1 MSDAAKKPSAASNAG
16 DKPKYFVH
24 DYSKIGLVE
33 AYRLAFIA
41 AKRHHLAAL
50 AAIVHI
56 VKKALRRPM
65 RDGLLFQS
73 VGPKFIQLGNI
84 PPEVA
89 SVQEPFVNSLAAAG
103 FTPILAVK
111 STNQHGSGY
120 GLIMRSNDGLSVAN
134 VTFVQVA
141 SRITQR
147 RERTVTR
154 AGLRVTSRR
163 TNGGTIVTTN
173 AAPGI
178 RLPSDVKILYL
189 KRASPEE
196 VIARHR
202 RQIADLADIEF
213 IGRDD
218 VPTRVL
224 QRHRSLFEFQVSRG
238 FYVLATEEEIRRHGL
253 STTPAKIDAPNRNDK
268 DSTRT
273 I

>member
-1 MSDAAKKPSAASNAG
+1 MTDAARNSSASNAG
-16 DKPKYFVH
+16 DRPKYFVH
-24 DYSKIGLVE
+24 DYSKIGFVE

-41 AKRHHLAAL
+41 AKRQHLATL

-56 VKKALRRPM
+56 VKKVLRRPM

-73 VGPKFIQLGNI
+73 VGPKFIELGHI
-84 PPEVA
+84 PPEVT

-103 FTPILAVK
+103 FAPILAIK
-111 STNQHGSGY
+111 STSQQGSGY

-141 SRITQR
+141 SKITQR
-147 RERTVTR
+147 RERVLTR

-163 TNGGTIVTTN
+163 TNGDTIVTTN

-178 RLPSDVKILYL
+178 RLPSDIKILYL
-189 KRASPEE
+189 KRASSEE

-213 IGRDD
+213 IRRDD

-224 QRHRSLFEFQVSRG
+224 ERHRLLFEFQVGRG
-238 FYVLATEEEIRRHGL
+238 FYVPATEGEIRRY
-253 STTPAKIDAPNRNDK
+253 SSSKTAADVDASK
-268 DSTRT
+268 
-273 I
+273 

>member
-1 MSDAAKKPSAASNAG
+1 MSDAAKNSSAANNAG
-16 DKPKYFVH
+16 DKPNYFVH

-41 AKRHHLAAL
+41 AKRHHLAAF

-65 RDGLLFQS
+65 REGLFQS
-73 VGPKFIQLGNI
+73 VGPKFIQLGDI

-89 SVQEPFVNSLAAAG
+89 SIQEPFANSLAAAG

-134 VTFVQVA
+134 VTFVQVV
-141 SRITQR
+141 SKITQR

-154 AGLRVTSRR
+154 AGLRVTSRQ

-178 RLPSDVKILYL
+178 RLPSDIKIRYL

-213 IGRDD
+213 IRRDD
-218 VPTRVL
+218 VPARVL
-224 QRHRSLFEFQVSRG
+224 ERYRSLFEFQVSRG
-238 FYVLATEEEIRRHGL
+238 FYAPAIEEEIRRHGL
-253 STTPAKIDAPNRNDK
+253 STTPAKIDVPTRNDE